1 MSNFGD
7 LILPCRIKKQIKD
20 WLSEDVPSFDYGGF
34 VVGNEVKVAHLL
46 GKSQGIMCGRPY
58 VQAVFDEVGC
68 SVEWFKKDG
77 DFINGSDKR
86 RIVVAKVKG
95 PIRNLLLGERLALN
109 IMTRASGISTIAR
122 KVQDLADKAEWKG
135 LVAGT
140 RKLTPG
146 FRQVEKYALLVGG
159 VATHRM
165 DLSSMIMLKDN
176 HIWSTGSITNSVN
189 AAKKV
194 VGFSTK
200 IEVECQTLED
210 AMEASKAG
218 ANIVM
223 LDNFKPGPE
232 LFGAAAKIKKAFP
245 HVIIEASGGI
255 RMHTI
260 SGYFNENIDVL
271 SMGALTQGYPSLD
284 FSLKVQRET

>member
-1 MSNFGD
+1 LEVSFLFFFLD
-7 LILPCRIKKQIKD
+7 TTRSTRSRTTPD
-20 WLSEDVPSFDYGGF
+20 DV
-34 VVGNEVKVAHLL
+34 KIAHLL
-46 GKSQGIMCGRPY
+46 AKSKGVMCGRPY

-68 SVEWFKKDG
+68 KVEWFKKDG
-77 DFINGSDKR
+77 DVVEGSDR
-86 RIVVAKVKG
+86 NRIVVAKVTG
-95 PIRNLLLGERLALN
+95 PIRKLLLGERLALN
-109 IMTRASGISTIAR
+109 IMTRASGISTLAR
-122 KVQDLADKAEWKG
+122 QVQDLADKAKWKG

-176 HIWSTGSITNSVN
+176 HIWSTGSITNSVM

-194 VGFSTK
+194 VGFTTK

-218 ANIVM
+218 AHIVM
-223 LDNFKPGPE
+223 LDNFTPGKE
-232 LFGAAAKIKKAFP
+232 LFEAAAKIKEAFP
-245 HVIIEASGGI
+245 HIIIEASGGI

-260 SGYFNENIDVL
+260 SNYFNENIDVL

-284 FSLKVQRET
+284 FSLKVQREKTKD